1 MTQRVLDAEE
11 LSAAILAIE
20 DELVFDTIETRDLAD
35 QYEQRAVELGDQLL
49 VQRARLCQIAVL
61 MRAGDLAGAA
71 SRIWAVHRWAEENQ
85 SRKLLARTHLVWANV
100 HRLLGDYALNL
111 EHSVLAVELMGS
123 DATPFMR
130 IWHLARLAGAL
141 GLVDSRAAARER
153 YERAEAIAHELGHA
167 VLELWVMNNYA
178 WSECLMGE
186 PVRAERIIE
195 RLRPFAAEH
204 GFELHPT
211 ILDTI
216 GSIEIENGRYAEA
229 EQTLLECVRRHGD
242 GRLEDADSMAQYLLT
257 LSRAQRGTGALD
269 RAQRTLDECRRNCVE
284 RELGHVMVR
293 VHQDQAELHAA
304 RGDFEA
310 AFAEHK
316 LFFAAHVALGSAERE
331 AQARTR
337 QAMYETAEA
346 REEAEVFREQ
356 ARRDPL
362 TGLRNR
368 RYVDEELPGLIQR
381 DPLLTLAIV
390 DLDHF
395 KQINDLLSHDV
406 GDQVLIEVARL
417 LETLLADVRT
427 DGFVARMG
435 GEEFLLV
442 LPGTEVTVAA
452 RVLDEIRSAVGAHA
466 WRPITGSLPV
476 TVSIGVATGAETAAP
491 TQPVLLSIADRN
503 LYAAKHAGRDRVV
516 FGMPRDGL
524 NRAYRS
530 AVTAA

>member
-1 MTQRVLDAEE
+1 MSQRALDAEE

-20 DELVFDTIETRDLAD
+20 DELVFDAIEARDLAD
-35 QYEQRAVELGDQLL
+35 GYEQRAVELGDQLL
-49 VQRARLCQIAVL
+49 VHRARLCQIAVL

-71 SRIWAVHRWAEENQ
+71 TRIWAVHRWAEENE
-85 SRKLLARTHLVWANV
+85 SRQLLARTHLVWANI
-100 HRLLGDYALNL
+100 HRLLGDYSKNL
-111 EHSVLAVELMGS
+111 EQSLLAVELLADDS
-123 DATPFMR
+123 TPFMR
-130 IWHLARLAGAL
+130 IWHLARLGGAF

-153 YERAEAIAHELGHA
+153 YEQAEDAARRFHHP
-167 VLELWVMNNYA
+167 VLELWVLNNYA

-195 RLRPFAAEH
+195 RLRPLADSH

-216 GSIEIENGRYAEA
+216 GSIEIENGQYAQA
-229 EQTLLECVRRHGD
+229 EKTLLECVRRHGD

-257 LSRAQRGTGALD
+257 LARAQRGTGAVH
-269 RAQRTLDECRRNCVE
+269 RAQMTLDECRAICVE

-293 VHQDQAELHAA
+293 VHQDQAELYAA
-304 RGDFEA
+304 RGEFA
-310 AFAEHK
+310 LAFAEHK
-316 LFFAAHVALGSAERE
+316 QFFTAHLALGSAERE

-346 REEAEVFREQ
+346 REEAERFREQ

-368 RYVDEELPGLIQR
+368 RYVDEQLPALIQR
-381 DPLLTLAIV
+381 DGDLTLAIV

-395 KQINDLLSHDV
+395 KQINDQLSHDV

-417 LETLLADVRT
+417 LETSLAEVCG

-442 LPGTEVTVAA
+442 LPEVEVFAAA
-452 RVLDEIRSAVGAHA
+452 RLLEVIRATIGAHA
-466 WRPITGSLPV
+466 WQPITRELPV
-476 TVSIGVATGAETAAP
+476 TVSIGVATRAETPAP

-516 FGMPRDGL
+516 FNMTRDL
-524 NRAYRS
+524 RNRAYRD
-530 AVTAA
+530 AATAA